1 MALLLDTS
9 IAIPLRDGDVDVRA
23 RVARSDEQ
31 LLLSVISV
39 VELKAGLTGPESP
52 VREATLSLM
61 LREIEVLGFGL
72 AEADAY
78 GAIVLAVG
86 YSRRKVLDRMI
97 AAQAIIADAPLVTRN
112 PDDFRDIPGLSLLE
126 W

>member
-1 MALLLDTS
+1 MLLDTS

-78 GAIVLAVG
+78 GAIVQAVG
-86 YSRRKVLDRMI
+86 FSRSKVLDRMI
-97 AAQAIIADAPLVTRN
+97 AAQDIVADATLAT
-112 PDDFRDIPGLSLLE
+112 
-126 W
+126 